1 MALFWFCTA
10 GTLWNFGC
18 FLRFSSLFSLYRI
31 FCVISSLSDKFC
43 QFAVFAGRF
52 STFLDKE
59 RGRRWK
65 ISRGRVSAKR
75 KTPATTTVTGI
86 SYGADNQIRTGDLV
100 LTKDVLCLLSH
111 ISICRPLGQ
120 LLYYIRPYAVCQ
132 YLFSKKFLG
141 QNPEL
146 SGRFGRNWLNYGD
159 NCGTI

>member
-43 QFAVFAGRF
+43 QFAVFDGGF

-65 ISRGRVSAKR
+65 ISRGRESAKR
-75 KTPATTTVTGI
+75 KTPANTGFAGV

-111 ISICRPLGQ
+111 ISICRPSGQ

-132 YLFSKKFLG
+132 YLFSKKFWDKIRSCPAVLAATG
-141 QNPEL
+141 
-146 SGRFGRNWLNYGD
+146 
-159 NCGTI
+159 

>member
-31 FCVISSLSDKFC
+31 FCVISSPSGEFC

-65 ISRGRVSAKR
+65 ISRGRVFAKR
-75 KTPATTTVTGI
+75 KIPANTGLAGI
-86 SYGADNQIRTGDLV
+86 AYGADNQIRTGDLV

-111 ISICRPLGQ
+111 ISICRPSGQ
-120 LLYYIRPYAVCQ
+120 LLYYIRPYGVCQ
-132 YLFSKKFLG
+132 YLFSKKFG
-141 QNPEL
+141 YFV
-146 SGRFGRNWLNYGD
+146 SGSRFPAASASAI
-159 NCGTI
+159 CSKSSH